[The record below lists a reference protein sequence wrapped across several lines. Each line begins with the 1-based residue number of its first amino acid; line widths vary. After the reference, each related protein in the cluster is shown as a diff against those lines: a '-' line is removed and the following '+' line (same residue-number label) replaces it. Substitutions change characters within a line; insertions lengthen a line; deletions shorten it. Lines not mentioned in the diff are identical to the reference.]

1 MEEVF
6 HKVLALSEAQ
16 AQSHGHAEEINDDE
30 SDVFEEDNTISSD
43 GSTGEVDLLN
53 GNVQSEGSSS
63 SSISWCPTSPINNI
77 CRYLN

>member
-16 AQSHGHAEEINDDE
+16 AQPHGHAEEINDDE
-30 SDVFEEDNTISSD
+30 ESDVFEEEDNTFSSD
-43 GSTGEVDLLN
+43 GSKGEVDLLN

-63 SSISWCPTSPINNI
+63 SSIS
-77 CRYLN
+77 